1 MFKENEKTKA
11 NSESKVLFCE
21 RGEDHLLENVSITR
35 RREQNC
41 NLYSKHSKG
50 TKLKMLFSVFVL
62 FFFRVL
68 LKLTFCVKAITS
80 VLLRF
85 SFWFLE
91 MTKTLSLPQ

>member
-1 MFKENEKTKA
+1 MSRTTEDSLCFKKLKKPRPSLKA
-11 NSESKVLFCE
+11 KSRLVN
-21 RGEDHLLENVSITR
+21 GAQDHLLENVSITR

-50 TKLKMLFSVFVL
+50 TKLKMLFSVFVP
-62 FFFRVL
+62 FFFWVL

-85 SFWFLE
+85 
-91 MTKTLSLPQ
+91 

>member
-1 MFKENEKTKA
+1 MSRTTEDSLCFKKMKKPRPSLKA
-11 NSESKVLFCE
+11 KSRVVSEE
-21 RGEDHLLENVSITR
+21 AQDHLLENVSITR

-50 TKLKMLFSVFVL
+50 TKLKMLFSVFVP
-62 FFFRVL
+62 FFFWVL

-85 SFWFLE
+85 SFWE
-91 MTKTLSLPQ
+91 